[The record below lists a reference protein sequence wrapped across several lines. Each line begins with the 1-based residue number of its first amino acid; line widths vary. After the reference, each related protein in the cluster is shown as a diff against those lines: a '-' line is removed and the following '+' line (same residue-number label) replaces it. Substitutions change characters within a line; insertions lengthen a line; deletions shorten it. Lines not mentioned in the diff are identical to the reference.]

1 MIVDIRRSSFK
12 SREAF
17 EDLYR
22 KAWLSTLQGED
33 HSHLFHKGGIE
44 KTQNKKRR
52 TPWISLQNA
61 EAINSLL
68 KRGRTPEQV
77 AKVMNIGRAKLD
89 DLIERYKLPRKE
101 IF

>member
-1 MIVDIRRSSFK
+1 MIVNIRRYSFK
-12 SREAF
+12 SREDF
-17 EDLYR
+17 EDLYK

-33 HSHLFHKGGIE
+33 HSHLFYRGGVE
-44 KTQNKKRR
+44 KTESKKRR
-52 TPWISLQNA
+52 APWISVQNA
-61 EAINSLL
+61 DAINSLL

-77 AKVMNIGRAKLD
+77 AHIMNIGRAKLD